1 MIFRKLRIECY
12 SLLKIVYYH
21 SNCPKYD
28 FKIAFFQQP
37 FYNTNMINRI
47 SELIKPIDFNRKEE
61 ILIRL
66 SHESSP
72 GVDYFI
78 LIMLSSIIATMGLIT
93 NSTAVIIGAM
103 LVAPLMSPIL
113 GLSLASVAGEHKVV
127 KNAVLALLQ
136 GITFA
141 VILSALF
148 SLLAYHSPFGVL
160 QDIPD
165 EVLARTQPS
174 PFDLIIALA
183 GGAAA
188 AYALAQPDLSE
199 ALPGVAISTALMPP
213 LCTVG
218 IGIALWNSS
227 VIFGALLLFFTNL
240 FAISFAGI
248 LIFIAMGFRP
258 IRMEKSWH
266 GIPKNV
272 LIAAGLVATITIPL
286 VVVTLQ
292 FVRTANFKQII
303 HASVAEEIGLIQDA
317 DLVDVEI
324 NSSESLLNPEA
335 LIQLTIHI
343 QSKEN
348 PSYEQVVLLQE
359 NVAEAINRTV
369 SIQLIAVPSTKL
381 DPLIPPTLTFTK
393 TVGPSPTITLTFTPS
408 LTPTITQTFTPSP
421 TITLSPSPTLT
432 PTPLLAYIFRTDGTG
447 IYVRDAA
454 RGNPLFSIP
463 EGALVELLEGREVVG
478 DAKYIEI
485 RDVSG
490 RIGWVPAYYI
500 YIEP

>member
-1 MIFRKLRIECY
+1 M
-12 SLLKIVYYH
+12 
-21 SNCPKYD
+21 D
-28 FKIAFFQQP
+28 FFTYP

-47 SELIKPIDFNRKEE
+47 AELIKPIDFNRKEE

-141 VILSALF
+141 VLLSTIF
-148 SLLAYHSPFGVL
+148 SLIAYYSPFGVL
-160 QDIPD
+160 QDIPS
-165 EVLARTQPS
+165 EILVRTQPS

-188 AYALAQPDLSE
+188 AYALAQPELSE

-218 IGIALWNSS
+218 IGIAVWNSGI
-227 VIFGALLLFFTNL
+227 IFGALLLFFTNL

-248 LIFIAMGFRP
+248 LVFIALGFRP
-258 IRMEKSWH
+258 LRMEKTWH

-272 LIAAGLVATITIPL
+272 LLAASLVATITIPL
-286 VVVTLQ
+286 VLVTLQ

-303 HASVAEEIGLIQDA
+303 HATVVNEISLIQDA

-324 NSSESLLNPEA
+324 SSSESILNPKS

-343 QSKEN
+343 QSKDN
-348 PSYEQVVLLQE
+348 PSYEEVVLLQE

-369 SIQLIAVPSTKL
+369 SIQLIAVPSTRL
-381 DPLIPPTLTFTK
+381 DPLIPPTQTYTN
-393 TVGPSPTITLTFTPS
+393 TVGPSPTITITFTPS
-408 LTPTITQTFTPSP
+408 LTPTITPTFTPSP
-421 TITLSPSPTLT
+421 TISPSPIPTLSP
-432 PTPLLAYIFRTDGTG
+432 TPLVAYIFRTDGKG
-447 IYVRDAA
+447 IYIRDAA
-454 RGNPLFSIP
+454 RGNPLYSLP
-463 EGALVELLEGREVVG
+463 EGALVELLDGRETIG
-478 DAKYIEI
+478 NAKYIQI
-485 RDVSG
+485 RDVTG

>member
-1 MIFRKLRIECY
+1 M
-12 SLLKIVYYH
+12 
-21 SNCPKYD
+21 
-28 FKIAFFQQP
+28 
-37 FYNTNMINRI
+37 MNRI
-47 SELIKPIDFNRKEE
+47 SEIIKPIDFNRKEE

-113 GLSLASVAGEHKVV
+113 GLSLASVAGEHQVV
-127 KNAVLALLQ
+127 KKAVLALLQ

-141 VILSALF
+141 VALATLF

-160 QDIPD
+160 QDIP
-165 EVLARTQPS
+165 EEIMSRTQPS

-188 AYALAQPDLSE
+188 AYALAQPELSE

-218 IGIALWNSS
+218 IGVALWNSS
-227 VIFGALLLFFTNL
+227 IVFGALLLFLTNL
-240 FAISFAGI
+240 FAISFAGT
-248 LIFIAMGFRP
+248 LVFIALGFRP
-258 IRMEKSWH
+258 LRMEKTWH

-272 LIAAGLVATITIPL
+272 LIAASLVATITIPL
-286 VVVTLQ
+286 VAMTMQ
-292 FVRTANFKQII
+292 FVRTANFQQII
-303 HASVAEEIGLIQDA
+303 YASVADEINLINDA
-317 DLVDVEI
+317 DLVSIDI
-324 NSSESLLNPEA
+324 NSSESLLNKDSLVQ
-335 LIQLTIHI
+335 LIIHI
-343 QSKEN
+343 QAKEN

-381 DPLIPPTLTFTK
+381 DPLIPPTQTFTN
-393 TVGPSPTITLTFTPS
+393 TIGPSPTFTQTYTPS
-408 LTPTITQTFTPSP
+408 LSPTITATLSPTETSTPSP
-421 TITLSPSPTLT
+421 TPTLT
-432 PTPLLAYIFRTDGTG
+432 PTPLVAYIFRTDGQG

-454 RGNPLFSIP
+454 RGNPLYSLP
-463 EGALVELLEGREVVG
+463 EGALVELLDGRETIG
-478 DAKYIEI
+478 NAKYIEI
-485 RDVSG
+485 RDVTG
-490 RIGWVPAYYI
+490 RIGWIPAYYI